1 MGMSSRP
8 FSFNPRTWPV
18 TIRVPLLVAILMLL
32 VSAVVTDRVLQRLE
46 ISQKTHLKELASAYM
61 DGLSA
66 LVSPHV
72 LPHDTWEVF
81 DALERAARGYSGLEL
96 MWTTVVTPSGNII
109 ASSQPLSFPADSELM
124 KAFTERFTGNAE
136 FILAETEERAHLR
149 RVLTYQD
156 REIGAIYA
164 DVGISRLLK
173 ERRDVLTTLLLTNLV
188 LTLMLAALGYVLV
201 RRMIRPIKTLSRY
214 LGRARTGSVV
224 SIPPGLMPPSG
235 SEFGRLFERYNDMVR
250 AVTARETL
258 AMQLAQEE
266 KLASLGRLT
275 SGIAH
280 EINNPLGGLFN
291 AIDALKH
298 HGGREDVRRT
308 SISLLERGLAG
319 IRDVVRAALH
329 IYRTD
334 KSPRALTS
342 GDIEDLVLLI
352 QPELKRKRLTID
364 WTCNF
369 AGSIPV
375 PASVRD
381 VALNLLLNACTATP
395 EGGTVGF
402 SVARR
407 QDELELRISDQGP
420 GLPEAAKSYLESA
433 DTGNAPI
440 EERAGLGLWM
450 VRRLADELGASVSIA
465 SNAGCGTCIALTIP
479 LAMAEEVRHVA

>member
-1 MGMSSRP
+1 MGTFSCS
-8 FSFNPRTWPV
+8 FSFNPRTWPI
-18 TIRVPLLVAILMLL
+18 TIKVPLLVVILMLV
-32 VSAVVTDRVLQRLE
+32 VSVVMTDRVLRRLE
-46 ISQKTHLKELASAYM
+46 MSQETHLKELASAYM

-72 LPHDTWEVF
+72 LLHDTWEVF
-81 DALERAARGYSGLEL
+81 DALERAAGDYSGLEL

-109 ASSQPLSFPADSELM
+109 ASSQPLTFPADSQLM
-124 KAFTERFTGNAE
+124 NAFAEKFAGNSE
-136 FILAETEERAHLR
+136 FILAEPEERAHLK

-164 DVGISRLLK
+164 DIGISRLLK

-188 LTLMLAALGYVLV
+188 LTLALAALGYVLV
-201 RRMIRPIKTLSRY
+201 RRMIQPIKTLSRY
-214 LGRARTGSVV
+214 LGRARTGAVV
-224 SIPPGLMPPSG
+224 PIPPGMTPPSG

-250 AVTARETL
+250 AVTERETL
-258 AMQLAQEE
+258 AMRLAEEE

-298 HGGREDVRRT
+298 HGAREDVRRT

-334 KSPRALTS
+334 KSPRSLTS
-342 GDIEDLVLLI
+342 SDIEDLALLI
-352 QPELKRKRLTID
+352 QPELKRKKLNID
-364 WTCNF
+364 WISDFN
-369 AGSIPV
+369 GSLAV

-381 VALNLLLNACTATP
+381 LALNLLLNACAATP
-395 EGGTVGF
+395 EGGRIGF
-402 SVARR
+402 SVVCKRTTL
-407 QDELELRISDQGP
+407 DLWISDQGG
-420 GLPEAAKSYLESA
+420 GLPDAAKAYLESSDA
-433 DTGNAPI
+433 GKAPI
-440 EERAGLGLWM
+440 KGRAGLGLWM
-450 VRRLADELGASVSIA
+450 ARRLADELGASVTVSP
-465 SNAGCGTCIALTIP
+465 NDGRGTRISLKIP
-479 LAMAEEVRHVA
+479 LAPVEEVRHVA